1 MISYRQI
8 EQYHRD
14 GYTVLENLIDQ
25 DQLQEVRA
33 SYEQTIEA
41 ALTLGHAQRN
51 EETGRLK
58 GHRFQNPHHPALSR
72 SPLMQA
78 LAASDV
84 VKFARKVCGSD
95 PAMLGIA
102 AFAMEQDFDYLPDW
116 HRDSYAAW
124 GKDSPEE
131 LRVRHMKKMPATQ
144 VLLALEDDAS
154 FWFVPGSHNR
164 ANTALEEARFEEG
177 RTGWQESFEGA
188 IQVEVAAGSAVPFDA
203 RGIHRGLKRSG
214 VRRRSLFV
222 VYGTVE
228 EARHSTISGWA
239 REAEYAEQTYLESLP
254 DNFRRAVEQTIAAVH
269 YNWVDAR

>member
-1 MISYRQI
+1 M
-8 EQYHRD
+8 
-14 GYTVLENLIDQ
+14 
-25 DQLQEVRA
+25 
-33 SYEQTIEA
+33 
-41 ALTLGHAQRN
+41 
-51 EETGRLK
+51 
-58 GHRFQNPHHPALSR
+58 
-72 SPLMQA
+72 
-78 LAASDV
+78 
-84 VKFARKVCGSD
+84 KFARKVCGSD

-222 VYGTVE
+222 VYGT
-228 EARHSTISGWA
+228 AF
-239 REAEYAEQTYLESLP
+239 
-254 DNFRRAVEQTIAAVH
+254 DNQRMGAGSIICGANRSRIAARQFSPRGGT
-269 YNWVDAR
+269 DDRGGAL